1 MRTLS
6 RLVICLACG
15 IPSCVIFIWC
25 SGGAG
30 AQPSTPVGGA
40 PVLYYEVLELP
51 LQQVENL
58 KEITVCPPTPR
69 PRPLPPGSVRECVPR
84 ALVTAGP

>member
-1 MRTLS
+1 M
-6 RLVICLACG
+6 
-15 IPSCVIFIWC
+15 
-25 SGGAG
+25 
-30 AQPSTPVGGA
+30 
-40 PVLYYEVLELP
+40 LYYEVLELP

-69 PRPLPPGSVRECVPR
+69 PRPLPPPGSVRECVPR